1 MKNHSLFICDS
12 ILIRQA
18 EFLLHLA
25 LLLGASLLTLASL
38 TSSCIMVEGGDG
50 GSLQEL
56 VPVLREFVLWFP
68 REFCSQKHNL
78 LDYFNDC

>member
-1 MKNHSLFICDS
+1 
-12 ILIRQA
+12 
-18 EFLLHLA
+18 
-25 LLLGASLLTLASL
+25 
-38 TSSCIMVEGGDG
+38 MVEGGDG

-68 REFCSQKHNL
+68 REFCSQKYKL